1 MRLRHHLSCTAAF
14 ICEVCNF
21 FCCFVSFYMVIR
33 TRRYFL
39 HFILYIFLFVI
50 RINLDETKTIVS
62 VASVLVVFGLIVM
75 CCEMLFL
82 SGVFVT
88 LPRSQLVV

>member
-21 FCCFVSFYMVIR
+21 FCCFVSFYMVI
-33 TRRYFL
+33 RYFL

-82 SGVFVT
+82 SGMFVT